1 MSKHIL
7 GILAHVD
14 AGKTT
19 LSEALLYTAGSIKS
33 FGRVDRGESFLDGEE
48 IERARGV
55 TVFSKQARLHW
66 REEDIV
72 FLDTPGHVDFSPET
86 ERTLSVLDYAILVI
100 SAPEGVQSH
109 TRTLMRLLV
118 KYHIPTFIFVNKMDL
133 TERPKEEVLS
143 DIRNNLCAEAVIL
156 PKGAG
161 EFSAENCGDEGIE
174 EIAGYD
180 EALIEEFFEKGSLSA
195 DSVKKSI
202 ARRGLFPVY
211 FGSAL
216 RQEGITD
223 LLDGVVELMVSADT
237 PADFGARVYKI
248 GWDKRGERLTHIKLT
263 GGVLRTKD
271 VIVTKSASSDS
282 EDETEQQ
289 ISEKIQG
296 IRLYE
301 GERFEA
307 TDSVNAVEICTL
319 LGLTNTYP
327 GQGLGFEEDA
337 VSPELSP
344 VLSYQV
350 IPPKEVAATK
360 LFETLKVLNEEEP
373 TFGISHNEHTGDI
386 MVQLMG
392 PFQLEVLQQE
402 IKRRFNFLVTFGPG
416 KILYKET
423 IASSAYGVGHF
434 EPLRHYAEAHLLLEP
449 GEPGSGIEIDNACP
463 TDVLSVN
470 YQKQVINVLERSRLK
485 GVLTGA
491 PLTDVKITLM
501 TGKSHTK
508 HTEGGDF
515 SQASR
520 RAVRQG
526 LMKAESVLLEPVFDL
541 VLSVPQSMVGRA
553 MTDLERMHGKILP
566 PEIENDTA
574 VLRGRVPVACITD
587 YARDVA
593 SYTGGLGEL
602 SLDPGGYEP
611 CHNADEI
618 IEKVGYDPEA
628 DTRNPTG
635 SVFCAQGAGY
645 VVPWYEVDQMMHVP
659 SVLST
664 GGEDEDEDAAM
675 QRMALARAEAAKRSA
690 EAMEP
695 KGFRGYSGMEK
706 ELEGI
711 FVREFGEIKS
721 SIKNRDVGKRER
733 DYDNPAERQKR
744 INEARQEYKSTHG
757 STAKKTPE
765 SKLPRYTLIDGYNVI
780 FADSELKSLANDD
793 LHAARTKL
801 LDIVADYQ
809 GYVGDTVIV
818 VFDAWRKKGGTGSS
832 EKYGNVYV
840 EFTKEAQTADA
851 YIERAVHQLMPNA
864 RITVV
869 TSDAAEQVIVS
880 GSGAYRM
887 SSREFFGEIERI
899 RSEYY

>member
-1 MSKHIL
+1 MSKLIL

-19 LSEALLYTAGSIKS
+19 LSEALLYAAGAIKS

-55 TVFSKQARLHW
+55 TVFSKQARISW
-66 REEDIV
+66 KDRDIV

-118 KYHIPTFIFVNKMDL
+118 KYEIPTFIFVNKMDL
-133 TERPKEEVLS
+133 SERTNKDVLY
-143 DIRNNLCAEAVIL
+143 DIRQNLCKEAVIL
-156 PKGAG
+156 PTEGG
-161 EFSAENCGDEGIE
+161 SFLAEKCTEEELE
-174 EIAGYD
+174 EIAGFD
-180 EALIEEFFEKGSLSA
+180 EALIEEYFETGSLTV
-195 DSVKKSI
+195 DSVKGSI
-202 ARRGLFPVY
+202 RHRRLFPVF

-216 RQEGITD
+216 RQEGIEE
-223 LLDGVVELMVSADT
+223 LLDGITAYSVIPEVPKE
-237 PADFGARVYKI
+237 FGARVYKI

-263 GGVLRTKD
+263 GGVLHPKD
-271 VIVTKSASSDS
+271 VIVTKKAAS
-282 EDETEQQ
+282 DEEETRGEEA
-289 ISEKIQG
+289 SEKIQG

-301 GERFEA
+301 GEKFETASEVSA
-307 TDSVNAVEICTL
+307 TEICTL
-319 LGLTNTYP
+319 LGLNDSYP

-423 IASSAYGVGHF
+423 IASDAYGVGHF
-434 EPLRHYAEAHLLLEP
+434 EPLRHYAEAHLLLSP
-449 GEPGSGIEIDNACP
+449 GAPGSGIEIDSACSV
-463 TDVLSVN
+463 DVLSLN
-470 YQKQVINVLERSRLK
+470 YQKQVVNVLERARLK
-485 GVLTGA
+485 GVLTGS
-491 PLTDVKITLM
+491 PLTDVKITLVS
-501 TGKSHTK
+501 GKSHTK

-515 SQASR
+515 SQAAR

-541 VLSVPQSMVGRA
+541 VLTVPQTMVGRA
-553 MTDLERMHGKILP
+553 MTDLERMHGKLLP
-566 PEIENDTA
+566 PEIEDEKA

-587 YARDVA
+587 YAKDVA

-618 IEKVGYDPEA
+618 IAQMGYDPEA
-628 DTRNPTG
+628 DLRNPTG

-645 VVPWYEVDQMMHVP
+645 VVPWYEVEEMMHMP
-659 SVLST
+659 YALSSD
-664 GGEDEDEDAAM
+664 EESEDEDAAM

-765 SKLPRYTLIDGYNVI
+765 AKLPKYTLIDGYNVI
-780 FADSELKSLANDD
+780 FADDELKSLANDD

-832 EKYGNVYV
+832 EKYGDVYV

-887 SSREFFGEIERI
+887 SSREFFKEYDRI
-899 RSEYY
+899 RGEAK

>member
-1 MSKHIL
+1 MSKLVL

-19 LSEALLYTAGSIKS
+19 LSEALLYTAGSIKR

-55 TVFSKQARLHW
+55 TVFSKQARLCW
-66 REEDIV
+66 KDTDIV

-100 SAPEGVQSH
+100 SAPDGVQSH
-109 TRTLMRLLV
+109 TRTLMRLLS

-133 TERPKEEVLS
+133 TEKTMDEVIS
-143 DIRNNLCAEAVIL
+143 DIREKLCPEAVML
-156 PKGAG
+156 PTGGG
-161 EFSAENCGDEGIE
+161 ELSADNCGDEGIE
-174 EIAGYD
+174 EIAGFD
-180 EALIEEFFEKGSLSA
+180 EALIEEYFENGVLSEA
-195 DSVKKSI
+195 SV
-202 ARRGLFPVY
+202 RRSVAGRRLFPVF

-216 RQEGITD
+216 HQEGITE
-223 LLDGVVELMVSADT
+223 LLDGIAGLSEKKPVPGE
-237 PADFGARVYKI
+237 FGARVYKI
-248 GWDKRGERLTHIKLT
+248 GWDKKGERLTHVRLT
-263 GGVLRTKD
+263 GGSVRPKD
-271 VIVTKSASSDS
+271 VIVTKRGVA
-282 EDETEQQ
+282 DEEGAVTDE

-307 TDSVNAVEICTL
+307 VDGADAVEICTL
-319 LGLTNTYP
+319 LGLDNTYT

-337 VSPELSP
+337 LVPELSP

-350 IPPKEVAATK
+350 IPPKEVTAGK

-373 TFGISHNEHTGDI
+373 TFGMTHNEHTGDI

-402 IKRRFNFLVTFGPG
+402 IKRRFGFLVTFGPG

-463 TDVLSVN
+463 VDILSVN
-470 YQKQVINVLERSRLK
+470 YQKQVVNVLERARLK

-491 PLTDVKITLM
+491 PLTDVKITLVS
-501 TGKSHTK
+501 GKSHTK

-526 LMKAESVLLEPVFDL
+526 LMKAESVILEPVFDL
-541 VLSVPQSMVGRA
+541 VLRVPQSMVGRA
-553 MTDLERMHGKILP
+553 MTDLERMHGKLLP
-566 PEIENDTA
+566 PEIENDQA
-574 VLRGRVPVACITD
+574 LLRGRVPVACITD

-602 SLDPGGYEP
+602 TLDPGGYEP
-611 CHNADEI
+611 CHNAEEV
-618 IEKVGYDPEA
+618 IEKAGYDPEA
-628 DTRNPTG
+628 DMRNPTG

-645 VVPWYEVDQMMHVP
+645 VVPWYEVEEMMHMP
-659 SVLST
+659 CALSS
-664 GGEDEDEDAAM
+664 GEESEDEDAAM
-675 QRMALARAEAAKRSA
+675 QRMALARAEAARRSA

-733 DYDNPAERQKR
+733 NYDDPVEREKR
-744 INEARQEYKSTHG
+744 VREAREEYKAAHG
-757 STAKKTPE
+757 SSSEKKPAA
-765 SKLPRYTLIDGYNVI
+765 KLPRFTIIDGYNVI
-780 FADSELKSLANDD
+780 FVDNELKDLAKDD

-809 GYVGDTVIV
+809 GYVGDEVIV

-832 EKYGNVYV
+832 ERYGSLYV

-851 YIERAVHQLMPNA
+851 YIERAVHELMPGA
-864 RITVV
+864 HITVV

-887 SSREFFGEIERI
+887 SSREFFDEIKRLKMG
-899 RSEYY
+899 

>member
-66 REEDIV
+66 QQEDIV

-109 TRTLMRLLV
+109 TRTLMRLLF

-143 DIRNNLCAEAVIL
+143 DIRNNLCAEAVML

-161 EFSAENCGDEGIE
+161 EFSAKNCGDEGIE

-180 EALIEEFFEKGSLSA
+180 EVLIEEYLKKGSLSA

-216 RQEGITD
+216 RQDGITN
-223 LLDGVVELMVSADT
+223 LLDGVVELMVSEAT
-237 PADFGARVYKI
+237 PVDFGARVYKI

-263 GGVLRTKD
+263 GGALRTKD

-307 TDSVNAVEICTL
+307 TDSVEAVEICTL

-574 VLRGRVPVACITD
+574 VLKGRVPVACITD

-664 GGEDEDEDAAM
+664 GGEDKDEDAAM

-744 INEARQEYKSTHG
+744 ISEARQEYKSTHG

-765 SKLPRYTLIDGYNVI
+765 SKLPRYMLIDGYNVI

-818 VFDAWRKKGGTGSS
+818 VFDAWRKKGGMGSS
-832 EKYGNVYV
+832 EKYGDVYV